1 MVETAFDNKKEL
13 NKVVNK
19 LLENKLVASCHTIE
33 SNSSWNWNNNRE
45 NCKEYLLQMKT
56 KKTKLINIFEIIKSI
71 HSYECFEFAV
81 YDISSIS
88 EEYLKWI
95 NKEIS

>member
-19 LLENKLVASCHTIE
+19 LLENKLVASCYTIE

-56 KKTKLINIFEIIKSI
+56 KKTKLIDIFEIILGSAADSQPARRLPSGI
-71 HSYECFEFAV
+71 RHRNLPDAT
-81 YDISSIS
+81 
-88 EEYLKWI
+88 
-95 NKEIS
+95 